1 MMTVGP
7 LIEVWHSCECDV
19 TSDRPEKHTKVDT
32 ILMFSCIFF
41 PIDGVNTDTNVTSE
55 PAKEN
60 DYSELF
66 SSSLKNSF
74 ESTEI
79 SEHLPVIHSSRAPM
93 SPVHFGLAQ
102 AGLLSEH
109 LSKKQLPCLT
119 RIEQLELQALAD
131 TLATTKNDLEESTS
145 EIDRGLKF
153 ARKYDIGKSD

>member
-1 MMTVGP
+1 MAIVAYFFIDNENKAATTENEQP
-7 LIEVWHSCECDV
+7 EV
-19 TSDRPEKHTKVDT
+19 
-32 ILMFSCIFF
+32 
-41 PIDGVNTDTNVTSE
+41 
-55 PAKEN
+55 N

-66 SSSLKNSF
+66 STSFKNSF
-74 ESTEI
+74 ESSEI
-79 SEHLPVIHSSRAPM
+79 SDHFSVGHSSRTPM

-109 LSKKQLPCLT
+109 LSRKQLPGLT

-153 ARKYDIGKSD
+153 AKKCDLGIPKSY

>member
-1 MMTVGP
+1 MVSSFLDAVNQETN
-7 LIEVWHSCECDV
+7 
-19 TSDRPEKHTKVDT
+19 TSNEQAPE
-32 ILMFSCIFF
+32 
-41 PIDGVNTDTNVTSE
+41 
-55 PAKEN
+55 EN

-74 ESTEI
+74 EAETSD
-79 SEHLPVIHSSRAPM
+79 HFPVVHSSSQAPM

-109 LSKKQLPCLT
+109 LSKKQLPGLT

-153 ARKYDIGKSD
+153 ARKCDLGRRTYRKWNYIYIYLPFCSY

>member
-1 MMTVGP
+1 MAIVAYFFID
-7 LIEVWHSCECDV
+7 IENKAATTENEQ
-19 TSDRPEKHTKVDT
+19 PEV
-32 ILMFSCIFF
+32 
-41 PIDGVNTDTNVTSE
+41 
-55 PAKEN
+55 N

-66 SSSLKNSF
+66 STSFKNSF
-74 ESTEI
+74 ESSEI
-79 SEHLPVIHSSRAPM
+79 SDHFPVGHSSRTAM

-109 LSKKQLPCLT
+109 LSRKQLPGLT

-153 ARKYDIGKSD
+153 AKKCDLGMAKEFLIKSYYVLILNNVPL